1 MAENESCSDKGPPKR
16 PPPPV
21 NRPGTPPQSVKQH
34 REHLQG
40 LSPSKVRWFY
50 QEDKKWTAFNGGDSL
65 KIENTFRYTTVG
77 LKRLCFI
84 LLSIFQ
90 F

>member
-1 MAENESCSDKGPPKR
+1 MADNKSIGDTTPPKR

-21 NRPGTPPQSVKQH
+21 PNKPQTPPQSIQQH

-50 QEDKKWTAFNGGDSL
+50 QEDKKWIAFNGGDSL
-65 KIENTFRYTTVG
+65 RIERTFR
-77 LKRLCFI
+77 
-84 LLSIFQ
+84 
-90 F
+90 